1 MPAHEDAMIDR
12 RLEELRRE
20 IDAVDDQLVAVLAD
34 RAALV
39 REVWALK
46 RAKGLA
52 MRDADR
58 EAAIRERALSRAR
71 ARELHPEVLEA
82 VLRLVVGRDLT
93 QPLGHGNIPE

>member
-1 MPAHEDAMIDR
+1 MSDR

-20 IDAVDDQLVAVLAD
+20 IDAVDDRLVAALAD

-46 RAKGLA
+46 RAQGHPLC
-52 MRDADR
+52 DPER
-58 EAAIRERALSRAR
+58 EAAIHQRALSRAR

-93 QPLGHGNIPE
+93 KPLADGETSE